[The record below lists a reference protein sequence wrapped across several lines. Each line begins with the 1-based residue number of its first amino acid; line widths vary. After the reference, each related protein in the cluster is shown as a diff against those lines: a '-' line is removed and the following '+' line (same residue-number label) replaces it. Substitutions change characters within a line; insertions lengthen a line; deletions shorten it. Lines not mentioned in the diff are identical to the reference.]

1 MSLLSDLRENMTLCL
16 AIFFSC
22 HRLSAM
28 TKFVTLAHT
37 SFFRNRNS
45 LRSAF
50 KIRHLNQTFVLN
62 RYHNYLSVGR
72 DTKFLDFFI
81 LSPGLF
87 TPGHTSVCKLR
98 SECLG

>member
-1 MSLLSDLRENMTLCL
+1 MSLLSDLRENMTPLSGYF
-16 AIFFSC
+16 FFSC

-62 RYHNYLSVGR
+62 RYHNHLSVGR

-81 LSPGLF
+81 LSPAF
-87 TPGHTSVCKLR
+87 SHQDTRVFAS
-98 SECLG
+98 